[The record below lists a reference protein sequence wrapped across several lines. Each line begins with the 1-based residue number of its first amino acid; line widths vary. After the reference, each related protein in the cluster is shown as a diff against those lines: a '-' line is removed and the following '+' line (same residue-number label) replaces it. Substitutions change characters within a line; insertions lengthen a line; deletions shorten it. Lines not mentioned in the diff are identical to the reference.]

1 MDGLEISEIQL
12 SDLERTAR
20 IDAEFYKKENLAIAA
35 LIKKAEF
42 CPVTD
47 YFTISDGNHM
57 SISEEFQTEGVPY
70 YRGQDIY
77 NTFIEEASPVCID
90 EDTFSH
96 PHMIRSH
103 LRAGDVLM
111 SIVGAIVGNS
121 AIVSPDTAAT
131 CSCKLAIIRPKN
143 NGILPEYLL
152 IYIKTK
158 YGQNQIQ
165 KFKRG
170 AAQTGFLLEDFD
182 QIYVP
187 RFSDHFQNE
196 IKHIVELAH
205 ETIVRS
211 DQGYNQAERLILS
224 ELNYREPEKA
234 RVVSSIK
241 TIQNS
246 FLASGRLDAEYYQ
259 HKYES
264 IYANLETTET
274 VSSLCTI
281 YDSSFFPELDEE
293 YKYIE
298 LANVGR
304 FGEVSGVDLIS
315 GGELPSRARRVVSAG
330 QVIISSVEGSLQSC
344 ALIDNEYGGALC
356 STGFYVLDSKVINP
370 ETLLVL
376 FKSVPIQALLKQRC
390 SGTIL
395 TAIGKEEFLSMPLPR
410 IDADV
415 QESIAKKVKE
425 SFSLRRKSK
434 ELLEYAK
441 QAVEMAIEQR
451 EDLALEWLKEKVTQ

>member
-121 AIVSPDTAAT
+121 AIVSSDAAAT

-143 NGILPEYLL
+143 NGVLPEYLL

-182 QIYVP
+182 QICLPQISPHLQY
-187 RFSDHFQNE
+187 E
-196 IKHIVELAH
+196 IRRVVNRSREAIVCANQKCKQAENIVLSAVGYH
-205 ETIVRS
+205 DIEDGPLTASVRS
-211 DQGYNQAERLILS
+211 LKS
-224 ELNYREPEKA
+224 
-234 RVVSSIK
+234 
-241 TIQNS
+241 S
-246 FLASGRLDAEYYQ
+246 FLSSGRLDAEFYQ
-259 HKYES
+259 AKYDEYLKLIQRYKGGYS
-264 IYANLETTET
+264 YVGTEFDQVLKMCDRTHSDYPYVEIGDVNVHSGIATYNVISTELLPANAKIMTKRGDILVSTVRPNRGAVAILDSDSLLVSGAFTVIRQKGHYKKETLQTLLRT
-274 VSSLCTI
+274 KL
-281 YDSSFFPELDEE
+281 YRDWLLR
-293 YKYIE
+293 Y
-298 LANVGR
+298 NVGTSYPVIKDEDVLGMPIPL
-304 FGEVSGVDLIS
+304 F
-315 GGELPSRARRVVSAG
+315 ELK
-330 QVIISSVEGSLQSC
+330 IHDDIE
-344 ALIDNEYGGALC
+344 
-356 STGFYVLDSKVINP
+356 
-370 ETLLVL
+370 
-376 FKSVPIQALLKQRC
+376 
-390 SGTIL
+390 
-395 TAIGKEEFLSMPLPR
+395 
-410 IDADV
+410 
-415 QESIAKKVKE
+415 AKMQE

-441 QAVEMAIEQR
+441 QAVEMVIEHG
-451 EDLALEWLKEKVTQ
+451 EEAALEWLHDKV